1 VPEKVYFKRGSLAI
15 ACREF
20 KEVYNKKRAFIVTD
34 KFLYYSGFTKEVTK
48 YLDEMG
54 IQHATFFDVEPDP
67 SIATA
72 QAGADAM
79 KTFQPDLIIA
89 IGGGSPIDAAKIM

>member
-1 VPEKVYFKRGSLAI
+1 MYFKRGSLAI

-20 KEVYNKKRAFIVTD
+20 KEVYQKKRAFIVTD
-34 KFLYYSGFTKEVTK
+34 KFLYYSGFTKSLTK

-67 SIATA
+67 SIETA
-72 QAGADAM
+72 QAGAEAM

-89 IGGGSPIDAAKIM
+89 MGGGSPIDAAKIM

>member
-1 VPEKVYFKRGSLAI
+1 
-15 ACREF
+15 
-20 KEVYNKKRAFIVTD
+20 
-34 KFLYYSGFTKEVTK
+34 
-48 YLDEMG
+48 MG

-67 SIATA
+67 SIETA
-72 QAGADAM
+72 QKGAEAM